1 MHAWTLIHGN
11 FRSFLTISEL
21 GVEEPFELPEE
32 PEQSDGPSVPFRLTE
47 AKLGH
52 ESIGDQP
59 YFGRLN
65 TKVHRMQPDQHLL
78 DPANG
83 FAVSDVLLHE
93 K

>member
-1 MHAWTLIHGN
+1 MHAWTLSHEN
-11 FRSFLTISEL
+11 VKSFLTISEL

-65 TKVHRMQPDQHLL
+65 TKVHRMQADQRLL

-83 FAVSDVLLHE
+83 FTLSDVLHE